1 MKMNKPIKYS
11 KGYLTGVILPLI
23 IITTIVGVG
32 SYLFYD
38 ERKSNQAINLSN
50 QKEKNNLKAN
60 LKQSQSNIDLLE
72 SRQRQLDS
80 QNSSLNVQIDNHQQS
95 TDNLNQRILQ
105 LENNLTELKDEQSL
119 VQSRNTVLES
129 NLVEFGNE
137 LIEADDRSGMLET
150 ALTEEQTRLQ
160 LAMINTEK
168 LKNELQIMIA
178 QESVKSSEMEK
189 KLVDQIDNHQQGT
202 DKLNRRIFQLENSL
216 TELQD
221 EQSLVQS
228 RNTVLESNLVASG
241 NELIEADNRSGMLE
255 TALTEE
261 QKKNQ
266 LAMEN
271 TIRLKND
278 MQQMIAQ
285 ETDSLNQRNF
295 QLENSLIELQ
305 DEQSLVQSRNAVLEN
320 NLVASGNELIE
331 ADNRNGMLETAL
343 TEKQTKL
350 QLAMKNTARIKND
363 MQKMIAQVSV
373 QSNEMEKELGQR
385 QAQQASLNSQIDT
398 VSEEKQA
405 LFRELQKE
413 QQRRLLIQ
421 NQVAQVNQSI
431 DNKTEALSNAT
442 QGFQQLQST
451 LDQIR
456 AQKEREAA
464 EFAALKKRLEQEL
477 NQTQVKVTQLKNQM
491 RVINLSSEVLFNSGS
506 AEIKPAGQKVLA
518 LIASTLNN
526 YPNRQVFIEGH
537 TDDIPMSQNSTYG
550 SNWELSSARAI
561 SAVKILQENNQVAPA
576 RLKVVGHGEFKPVTS
591 NETEEGRRLNRRIEI
606 KLLPE
611 TAGSSG

>member
-1 MKMNKPIKYS
+1 MLETA
-11 KGYLTGVILPLI
+11 LTG
-23 IITTIVGVG
+23 
-32 SYLFYD
+32 
-38 ERKSNQAINLSN
+38 E
-50 QKEKNNLKAN
+50 QKKTQLAMENTVQLKNDMQEMIA
-60 LKQSQSNIDLLE
+60 QE
-72 SRQRQLDS
+72 
-80 QNSSLNVQIDNHQQS
+80 

-105 LENNLTELKDEQSL
+105 LENSLIELQDEQSL
-119 VQSRNTVLES
+119 VQNRNTVLES

-137 LIEADDRSGMLET
+137 LT
-150 ALTEEQTRLQ
+150 
-160 LAMINTEK
+160 
-168 LKNELQIMIA
+168 
-178 QESVKSSEMEK
+178 
-189 KLVDQIDNHQQGT
+189 
-202 DKLNRRIFQLENSL
+202 
-216 TELQD
+216 
-221 EQSLVQS
+221 
-228 RNTVLESNLVASG
+228 
-241 NELIEADNRSGMLE
+241 EADNRSGMLE

-271 TIRLKND
+271 TVRLKND

-611 TAGSSG
+611 TAG

>member
-1 MKMNKPIKYS
+1 MKMNRPIKYS
-11 KGYLTGVILPLI
+11 KGYLTGVTLPLI
-23 IITTIVGVG
+23 IITAIVGVG

-38 ERKSNQAINLSN
+38 EHKSNQAINLFN
-50 QKEKNNLKAN
+50 QKEKKDLQAN
-60 LKQSQSNIDLLE
+60 LKRSQSNIDLLE
-72 SRQRQLDS
+72 SRQQQLDN
-80 QNSSLNVQIDNHQQS
+80 QNRSLNVQVNNHQQA

-105 LENNLTELKDEQSL
+105 LESSVTELQDEQTL

-137 LIEADDRSGMLET
+137 LIAADDRSGMLET
-150 ALTEEQTRLQ
+150 ALTEEQTKLQ
-160 LAMINTEK
+160 LAVGNTVR
-168 LKNELQIMIA
+168 LKNEMQQMIA
-178 QESVKSSEMEK
+178 QESVKSSEMKK
-189 KLVDQIDNHQQGT
+189 KLNDQNRSLNEQINNHQLRA
-202 DKLNRRIFQLENSL
+202 DNLNRRIFQLKSNL
-216 TELQD
+216 TELQN
-221 EQSLVQS
+221 EQTLVQD
-228 RNTVLESNLVASG
+228 RNTVLEN
-241 NELIEADNRSGMLE
+241 NLIEFGNKLTAADNRSEMLQ
-255 TALTEE
+255 A
-261 QKKNQ
+261 
-266 LAMEN
+266 
-271 TIRLKND
+271 
-278 MQQMIAQ
+278 
-285 ETDSLNQRNF
+285 
-295 QLENSLIELQ
+295 
-305 DEQSLVQSRNAVLEN
+305 
-320 NLVASGNELIE
+320 
-331 ADNRNGMLETAL
+331 AL

-363 MQKMIAQVSV
+363 MQTMIAQVSV

-405 LFRELQKE
+405 LFHELQKE

-442 QGFQQLQST
+442 QGFEQLQST

-456 AQKEREAA
+456 VQKEREAA